1 MPIFQLIPGG
11 RTTKIHALTDRF
23 CRPLAFLLTGGQVAD
38 CVAADVLLDRMAT
51 AEILH
56 GDKGY
61 DSDAVCQ
68 CRSNFPHLCRS
79 KIPQAV
85 VCLDQPAG

>member
-1 MPIFQLIPGG
+1 
-11 RTTKIHALTDRF
+11 
-23 CRPLAFLLTGGQVAD
+23 
-38 CVAADVLLDRMAT
+38 MAKNVT
-51 AEILH
+51 PNLYREHNHHGYLH
-56 GDKGY
+56 KTLRAWAGAYRDGARGKE
-61 DSDAVCQ
+61 CQ